1 MERETIITAFKKALD
16 AWNVHYNVFSPREG
30 SIAISC
36 GFSLKGG
43 IPRAAGVFEF
53 RQAFIRIFA
62 IPLVPLPIP
71 PENLPG
77 MLRLVAMAN
86 QNMHVGCFEFE
97 MASLGFRFRYF
108 LDCTGFARIP
118 QHLVRNTL
126 LIPFRMIQRYGDAFV
141 AVANGSSDAAT
152 AFAAVKRY
160 LERAHLEYVS
170 APIPGGH
177 SIYCSGMSTP
187 GKLKTVSQTI
197 DSFSMPLWGLFSF
210 VLFRGAK

>member
-16 AWNVHYNVFSPREG
+16 AWHVHYNVFSPREG

-152 AFAAVKRY
+152 AFAAAQRDD
-160 LERAHLEYVS
+160 E
-170 APIPGGH
+170 GG
-177 SIYCSGMSTP
+177 
-187 GKLKTVSQTI
+187 
-197 DSFSMPLWGLFSF
+197 D
-210 VLFRGAK
+210 